1 MGRPRNPQRDLS
13 LKRYLEVSGEISTAQ
28 LAQLAGVT
36 ESRIRKWKSEDKWE
50 EALKK
55 KPKKRG
61 GQKGNKNAAG
71 KTPAKNGNKNAVTHG
86 AFAKAGLED
95 IPPEKAEEIR
105 SMKTPE
111 AMPRMVEELQAL
123 YLRKAYLEKLL
134 EEYEAPE
141 AGGFYT
147 DKIVHMIVPK
157 SMEDKQA
164 EEAAGLE
171 AGEAADPEA
180 IEGQQGEHFKTAMKS
195 IIKSSPFDRAMKVEA
210 ELNKL
215 HGRII
220 KQLDSIKSYEMESRR
235 LQLEERRL
243 ELMKQK
249 VTGEIDINPE
259 TEEWE
264 MEENGVDDLP

>member
-1 MGRPRNPQRDLS
+1 MGRPRNPERDLS
-13 LKRYLEVSGEISTAQ
+13 LKRYLETGGKISTAE
-28 LAQLAGVT
+28 LAKLARVT

-50 EALKK
+50 EALKN

-71 KTPAKNGNKNAVTHG
+71 KTPAKKGNKNAVTHG
-86 AFAKAGLED
+86 AFAQADFSD
-95 IPPEKAEEIR
+95 ISPEKAAEIQN
-105 SMKTPE
+105 MKTPE
-111 AMPRMVEELQAL
+111 AMPHMMEELQAL

-134 EEYEAPE
+134 AEYEAPE

-157 SMEDKQA
+157 SAEDKQA
-164 EEAAGLE
+164 EEATGIE
-171 AGEAADPEA
+171 NGEAKDPEE
-180 IEGQQGEHFKTAMKS
+180 IEGKNGECFKTAMKS

-220 KQLDSIKSYEMESRR
+220 KQLDSIRAYEMESRR
-235 LQLEERRL
+235 LQLEERRI

-249 VTGEIDINPE
+249 ITGEIDIDPE
-259 TEEWE
+259 DEDED
-264 MEENGVDDLP
+264 GGGLP